1 MMALV
6 FRELHKAKSPDK
18 LNEEWLLLENTGPNV
33 VTAQKVD
40 LTVARRASD
49 RPHPLGTLDPGFI
62 LQPNQKIRLV
72 TGTPSKKAHG
82 TPPDEKDDI
91 KNYHLF
97 LREPVLK
104 TPGMI
109 VRVSQKQMELAKAI
123 FAPTEKSG
131 IEKQEE

>member
-1 MMALV
+1 MPLV
-6 FRELHKAKSPDK
+6 FLELHKAKSPDK
-18 LNEEWLLLENTGPNV
+18 LNEEWLLLENTGPAV
-33 VTAQKVD
+33 VTAHKVD
-40 LTVARRASD
+40 LTVARRAND

-82 TPPDEKDDI
+82 TPPDEKDDV

-97 LREPVLK
+97 LREPVLT

-109 VRVSQKQMELAKAI
+109 VRVSQKQQELARAV
-123 FAPTEKSG
+123 FAPAAKAG
-131 IEKQEE
+131 IEEAQ

>member
-1 MMALV
+1 MALV
-6 FRELHKAKSPDK
+6 FVELHKAKSPDK
-18 LNEEWLLLENTGPNV
+18 LNEEWLLLENTGTTV

-40 LTVARRASD
+40 LTVARRPTD

-62 LQPNQKIRLV
+62 LQPKQKIRLV
-72 TGTPSKKAHG
+72 TGTPSKKAQG

-104 TPGMI
+104 TPGQI
-109 VRVSQKQMELAKAI
+109 VRVTQKQQELAKAI
-123 FAPTEKSG
+123 FAPAEKSG

>member
-1 MMALV
+1 MALV

-40 LTVARRASD
+40 LTVARRAAD

-72 TGTPSKKAHG
+72 TGTPSKKAAMASLAASASFRVLLSARAVTTRLG
-82 TPPDEKDDI
+82 ATSGAGKAWSRRATP
-91 KNYHLF
+91 
-97 LREPVLK
+97 
-104 TPGMI
+104 
-109 VRVSQKQMELAKAI
+109 RVI
-123 FAPTEKSG
+123 CR
-131 IEKQEE
+131 